1 MSISNIS
8 GDAYVQGVD
17 PNEIFKKWA
26 DKKLHTRGDY
36 VNISDEGRTKAEE
49 LAKAKTAA
57 QTGLPD
63 TEDLDEGQTEGM
75 SASAGGKAGASSALN
90 KSAEEEVKDLEAKIK
105 ALMDQLMNIM
115 QGPASPEEKMQ
126 QAQPIQQQIS
136 QLQAQLN
143 ELKAQMQKEK
153 AA

>member
-1 MSISNIS
+1 MSISSIS
-8 GDAYVQGVD
+8 GDAYVQGID
-17 PNEIFKKWA
+17 PNETFKQWT
-26 DKKLHTRGDY
+26 DKKPHTRGDY
-36 VNISDEGRTKAEE
+36 VSISDEGRIKAEE
-49 LAKAKTAA
+49 FAKAKTALQA
-57 QTGLPD
+57 KLPG
-63 TEDLDEGQTEGM
+63 TEDPDEEQTEDI
-75 SASAGGKAGASSALN
+75 SASAAVN
-90 KSAEEEVKDLEAKIK
+90 KSPEEEARDLETKIK

-115 QGPASPEEKMQ
+115 QGPASPEEKTQ